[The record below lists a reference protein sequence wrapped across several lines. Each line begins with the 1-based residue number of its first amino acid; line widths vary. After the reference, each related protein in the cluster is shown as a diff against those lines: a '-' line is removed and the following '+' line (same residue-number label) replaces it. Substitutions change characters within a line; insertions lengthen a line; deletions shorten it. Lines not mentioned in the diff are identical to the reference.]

1 MRATLRAMQIKS
13 LIALFALSTLPA
25 FGHINDRGMDYT
37 SYRDPA
43 GTPCCDDRDCRA
55 ADDFVDVRERGLV
68 RLKID
73 GQWID
78 VPRAVVVA
86 EDARDGRAHWCGGRL
101 FTNSH
106 LGWIPFPRCVILPP
120 RES

>member
-1 MRATLRAMQIKS
+1 MQPKHLTLF
-13 LIALFALSTLPA
+13 LLALGAAPALA
-25 FGHINDRGMDYT
+25 HVGDRGVDYT
-37 SYRDPA
+37 LYRDRA
-43 GTPCCDDRDCRA
+43 GTPCCDDRDCRP
-55 ADDFVDVRERGLV
+55 ADDFADVRERGLV

>member
-13 LIALFALSTLPA
+13 LVALFALSTLPA

-43 GTPCCDDRDCRA
+43 GTPCCDDRDCRP
-55 ADDFVDVRERGLV
+55 ADDFADVRERGLV
-68 RLKID
+68 RLKIED
-73 GQWID
+73 QWID

-86 EDARDGRAHWCGGRL
+86 EYARDGRAHWCGGGP

-106 LGWIPFPRCVILPP
+106 PPWVPFPPCRSLPP
-120 RES
+120 PAS